1 MGYGAYS
8 TTMTTEVDVD
18 VIIPISDIV
27 EEATDAIIDCL
38 RDNGYRVIKIDS
50 LMDNFKLDFIIE
62 NLQDI
67 KLEDLE
73 KLV

>member
-27 EEATDAIIDCL
+27 EESTDAIIDCL